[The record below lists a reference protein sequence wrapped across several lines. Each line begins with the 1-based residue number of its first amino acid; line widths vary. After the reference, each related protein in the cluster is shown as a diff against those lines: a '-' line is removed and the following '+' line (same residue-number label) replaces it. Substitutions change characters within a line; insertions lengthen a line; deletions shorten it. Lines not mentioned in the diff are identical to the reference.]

1 MPQSFRN
8 LVPDS
13 ALVEETIQLLRA
25 GGGRARSTVVAEA
38 VLELPGLA
46 DSLATSLVGEL
57 VSEDWRVS
65 VSEDSHE
72 VELLCEDDGCRPL
85 SETEFVVFDIETT
98 GPKMPPSRVMEIGAT
113 RVSCGRIVAEFQ
125 TLVNPRAPIPP
136 FIAGLTGISD
146 AMVASAPVF
155 EDVAADW
162 LRFAGT
168 SVLVAHNAVF
178 DVRFINHEVAS
189 VFPGRRMM
197 NSHLCTVSLARR
209 LLPELKSFRLGAL
222 AEHFGVPHRTRHR
235 AGDDARATARVFLH
249 LLEHL
254 REYGV
259 SDLDGARQFQ
269 KPEARKPS
277 ETESAA
283 KPSEARKS
291 NEAQKSTTQK
301 STTQKSTAQKSTT
314 QKSNEVQTPAEAQK
328 SAEPSA
334 SS

>member
-13 ALVEETIQLLRA
+13 ALIEETIQLLRA

-65 VSEDSHE
+65 VSEESHE

-85 SETEFVVFDIETT
+85 SETDFVVFDIETS
-98 GPKMPPSRVMEIGAT
+98 GPKMPPSLVMEIGAA
-113 RVSCGRIVAEFQ
+113 RVHTGRIVAEFQ

-155 EDVAADW
+155 EEVAADW

-168 SVLVAHNAVF
+168 SVLVAHNALF

-197 NSHLCTVSLARR
+197 TSHLCTVSLACR

-254 REYGV
+254 RENGV
-259 SDLDGARQFQ
+259 QDLDGAWSFQ
-269 KPEARKPS
+269 KQKP
-277 ETESAA
+277 AA
-283 KPSEARKS
+283 KP
-291 NEAQKSTTQK
+291 QKS
-301 STTQKSTAQKSTT
+301 
-314 QKSNEVQTPAEAQK
+314 AEAQK

>member
-1 MPQSFRN
+1 MPVTFRN

-25 GGGRARSTVVAEA
+25 GGGRAHAVEVAEA
-38 VLELPGLA
+38 VLELPGLEPA
-46 DSLATSLVGEL
+46 LAASL
-57 VSEDWRVS
+57 VSEMVSDDWRVS
-65 VSEDSHE
+65 VSEESHE

-85 SETEFVVFDIETT
+85 SETDFVVFDIETT
-98 GPKMPPSRVMEIGAT
+98 GPKMPPSRVMEIGAA
-113 RVSCGRIVAEFQ
+113 RVHAGRIVAEFQ

-136 FIAGLTGISD
+136 FIVGLTGISD

-155 EDVAADW
+155 EDVAAAW

-209 LLPELKSFRLGAL
+209 LLPELKSFRLSAL

-235 AGDDARATARVFLH
+235 AGDDARATARVFLY
-249 LLEHL
+249 LLEYL
-254 REYGV
+254 RENGV
-259 SDLDGARQFQ
+259 RDLDGARQFQ
-269 KPEARKPS
+269 TPETKARKS
-277 ETESAA
+277 AEAKARKTTEAKSAA
-283 KPSEARKS
+283 KPA
-291 NEAQKSTTQK
+291 EAQQS
-301 STTQKSTAQKSTT
+301 S
-314 QKSNEVQTPAEAQK
+314 EVQKPSEAQK

>member
-1 MPQSFRN
+1 MPLTFRN

-13 ALVEETIQLLRA
+13 AEVEEMIQLLRA
-25 GGGRARSTVVAEA
+25 SGGRAASTMVAEA
-38 VLELPGLA
+38 VLEFPGL
-46 DSLATSLVGEL
+46 DPLKATSLVGAL

-65 VSEDSHE
+65 VSEESHE

-98 GPKMPPSRVMEIGAT
+98 GPMPVPATAKKAAKTPPRRGRVMEIGAA
-113 RVSCGRIVAEFQ
+113 RVHSGRIVAEFQ
-125 TLVNPRAPIPP
+125 TLVNPRMQIPD
-136 FIAGLTGISD
+136 FITRLTGISD

-155 EDVAADW
+155 EEVAADW

-178 DVRFINHEVAS
+178 DVRFINHEVGS

-209 LLPELKSFRLGAL
+209 LLPNLKSFRLGAL
-222 AEHFGVPHRTRHR
+222 AEHFGVQHRTRHR

-254 REYGV
+254 RENGV
-259 SDLDGARQFQ
+259 SDLDGVRQFQ
-269 KPEARKPS
+269 RRKLENKTQKPS
-277 ETESAA
+277 D
-283 KPSEARKS
+283 
-291 NEAQKSTTQK
+291 
-301 STTQKSTAQKSTT
+301 
-314 QKSNEVQTPAEAQK
+314 AQK

>member
-1 MPQSFRN
+1 MPVTFRN

-25 GGGRARSTVVAEA
+25 GGGRARAVEVAEA
-38 VLELPGLA
+38 VLELPGLEPA
-46 DSLATSLVGEL
+46 LAASLVGEM
-57 VSEDWRVS
+57 VSDDWRVS
-65 VSEDSHE
+65 VSEESHE

-85 SETEFVVFDIETT
+85 SETDFVVFDIETT
-98 GPKMPPSRVMEIGAT
+98 GPKMPPSRVMEIGAA
-113 RVSCGRIVAEFQ
+113 RVHAGRIVAEFQ

-155 EDVAADW
+155 EEVAAAW

-209 LLPELKSFRLGAL
+209 LLPGLKSFRLSAL

-249 LLEHL
+249 LLEYL
-254 REYGV
+254 RENGV
-259 SDLDGARQFQ
+259 RDLDGARQFQ
-269 KPEARKPS
+269 KPESKAQKSAAS
-277 ETESAA
+277 EAQKTTEAKSAA
-283 KPSEARKS
+283 K
-291 NEAQKSTTQK
+291 
-301 STTQKSTAQKSTT
+301 
-314 QKSNEVQTPAEAQK
+314 PAEAQK

>member
-1 MPQSFRN
+1 MPQTFRN

-25 GGGRARSTVVAEA
+25 GGGRARSTEVVEV
-38 VLELPGLA
+38 VLELPGLEP
-46 DSLATSLVGEL
+46 SLATSLVSEL

-65 VSEDSHE
+65 VSEESHE

-85 SETEFVVFDIETT
+85 AETEFVVFDIETT
-98 GPKMPPSRVMEIGAT
+98 GPKMPPSRVMEIGAA
-113 RVSCGRIVAEFQ
+113 RVHSGRIVAEFQ

-146 AMVASAPVF
+146 AMVSSAPVF
-155 EDVAADW
+155 EEVAADW

-235 AGDDARATARVFLH
+235 AGDDARATARVFLY

-254 REYGV
+254 RQNGV
-259 SDLDGARQFQ
+259 SDLDGARQFL
-269 KPEARKPS
+269 KPEARARKPAEAQES
-277 ETESAA
+277 TEARKPAEVKSAA
-283 KPSEARKS
+283 KSA
-291 NEAQKSTTQK
+291 EAQKST
-301 STTQKSTAQKSTT
+301 
-314 QKSNEVQTPAEAQK
+314 EVQRSAEAQK

>member
-1 MPQSFRN
+1 MPVTFRN

-25 GGGRARSTVVAEA
+25 GGGRARAVEVAEA
-38 VLELPGLA
+38 VLELPGLEPA
-46 DSLATSLVGEL
+46 LAASLVGEM

-65 VSEDSHE
+65 VSEESHE
-72 VELLCEDDGCRPL
+72 VEVLCEDDGCRPL

-113 RVSCGRIVAEFQ
+113 RVHSGRIVAEFQ

-136 FIAGLTGISD
+136 FIVGLTGISD

-155 EDVAADW
+155 EEVAAAW

-209 LLPELKSFRLGAL
+209 LLPELKSFRLSAL

-235 AGDDARATARVFLH
+235 AGDDARATARVFLY

-254 REYGV
+254 RENGV
-259 SDLDGARQFQ
+259 SDLDGARQYQ
-269 KPEARKPS
+269 KPEAKARKPA
-277 ETESAA
+277 EVQ
-283 KPSEARKS
+283 KS
-291 NEAQKSTTQK
+291 NEAQKST
-301 STTQKSTAQKSTT
+301 AQKSTEA
-314 QKSNEVQTPAEAQK
+314 QKPAEAQK